1 MQKIGHEYGVTTGR
15 PRRCGW
21 IDLLQL
27 KYADKI
33 NHFTAMAI
41 TKLDVLDTFDT
52 VSAVTSYTD
61 CESGEEID
69 YMPANIKKLAK
80 CRPVIKT
87 FKGWNSDTTKCTTWD
102 ELPELARDYINYLE
116 RALMVPIKWVGVGP
130 ARESIILRSKEV
142 MIKNIG
148 KEEF

>member
-41 TKLDVLDTFDT
+41 TKLDVLDTFGM
-52 VSAVTSYTD
+52 SH
-61 CESGEEID
+61 
-69 YMPANIKKLAK
+69 
-80 CRPVIKT
+80 
-87 FKGWNSDTTKCTTWD
+87 
-102 ELPELARDYINYLE
+102 
-116 RALMVPIKWVGVGP
+116 
-130 ARESIILRSKEV
+130 SIMSHSL
-142 MIKNIG
+142 
-148 KEEF
+148 